1 MRVLELFSGTQS
13 VGKVGR
19 ALGYDVISLDLTD
32 ATICCDI
39 MEWDFKAAFSVGQ
52 FDNDIIWASRFG
64 ARVGRADC
72 NVFRVSSP

>member
-32 ATICCDI
+32 ATIFFILFGHWSGIDAKVVCELLI
-39 MEWDFKAAFSVGQ
+39 LARGNRWR
-52 FDNDIIWASRFG
+52 SRELS
-64 ARVGRADC
+64 RTTSTADL
-72 NVFRVSSP
+72 